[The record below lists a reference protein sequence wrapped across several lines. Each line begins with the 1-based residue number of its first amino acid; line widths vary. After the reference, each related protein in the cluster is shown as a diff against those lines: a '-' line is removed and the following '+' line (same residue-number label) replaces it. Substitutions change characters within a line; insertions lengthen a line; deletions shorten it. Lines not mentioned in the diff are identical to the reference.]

1 MAQTGPDAA
10 RAKAAAD
17 AAKAAAANAKTNAY
31 KAGLEAQFGA
41 KGRVQVAFDQYG
53 NLVLQENIIDSSGRP
68 TGEFIVRYLY
78 IAPNG
83 TDVEVIDASSVV
95 SRVKSAYGKNQEAL
109 RKSLYERGYM
119 SEKEYVTRSESGL
132 NGAILKSSSEHSVE
146 QVQRY
151 TINGETKF
159 SGYSN
164 WLSGKSAYTGGAN
177 IDTEKI
183 STPKSEADQ
192 DINEFLF
199 DMLGR
204 NATEDEKNKY
214 FNAIQ
219 LAEKNAKR
227 KSNISGSTATTVNTL
242 LTEEDYYR
250 IKASILKPSVVGTP
264 LEKITEGTGKIA
276 QNVTTLK
283 EYASAYGV
291 ARTTQDIL
299 NDVLDGMTVGGTL
312 TTGQLDQQKAKIRTL
327 SKARYSNISNLIDEG
342 VKVSDIANQFAYYK
356 GKLLEIPDNAVS
368 IFDED
373 IQAALDNKDASGKT
387 QGGVMSLV
395 DYQKLLRTNPK
406 TKPLWLKTTAARE
419 EASGYALDIL
429 RMFGVMA

>member
-1 MAQTGPDAA
+1 
-10 RAKAAAD
+10 
-17 AAKAAAANAKTNAY
+17 
-31 KAGLEAQFGA
+31 
-41 KGRVQVAFDQYG
+41 
-53 NLVLQENIIDSSGRP
+53 
-68 TGEFIVRYLY
+68 
-78 IAPNG
+78 
-83 TDVEVIDASSVV
+83 
-95 SRVKSAYGKNQEAL
+95 
-109 RKSLYERGYM
+109 
-119 SEKEYVTRSESGL
+119 
-132 NGAILKSSSEHSVE
+132 
-146 QVQRY
+146 
-151 TINGETKF
+151 
-159 SGYSN
+159 
-164 WLSGKSAYTGGAN
+164 
-177 IDTEKI
+177 
-183 STPKSEADQ
+183 
-192 DINEFLF
+192 
-199 DMLGR
+199 
-204 NATEDEKNKY
+204 
-214 FNAIQ
+214 
-219 LAEKNAKR
+219 
-227 KSNISGSTATTVNTL
+227 L

-276 QNVTTLK
+276 QSVTTLK

-356 GKLLEIPDNAVS
+356 GRLLEIPDNAVS